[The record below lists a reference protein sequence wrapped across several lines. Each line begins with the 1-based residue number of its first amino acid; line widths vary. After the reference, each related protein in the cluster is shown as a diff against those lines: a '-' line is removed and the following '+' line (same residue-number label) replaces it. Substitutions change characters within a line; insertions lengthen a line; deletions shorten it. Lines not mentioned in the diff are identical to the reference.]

1 MRPDPDKTLRPDA
14 ARRRQ
19 AVLDAARRIYA
30 EEGVDVP
37 IQRIATAAGVGRA
50 TVHRNFFDR
59 KGLLLA
65 LLDEELDQFGRDL
78 STIDLQRQPFALF
91 DAFAKLSLT
100 NAALLPQ
107 WQAMDAH
114 EQEFADVRA
123 KFIHIVE
130 GVLPAII
137 ASGALR
143 PDLCVQD
150 VELIA
155 GMLGAALKGENAAAR
170 TALTRRALELVKEG
184 IALSAPRGM

>member
-1 MRPDPDKTLRPDA
+1 MRPDSNTKKPLRPDA
-14 ARRRQ
+14 AKRRQ
-19 AVLDAARRIYA
+19 AVLAVARRIYA

-65 LLDEELDQFGRDL
+65 LLDEEIDEFDRDL
-78 STIDLQRQPFALF
+78 AAVDLRRQPFALF

-114 EQEFADVRA
+114 EREFAEVRK
-123 KFIHIVE
+123 KFVRIVE
-130 GVLPAII
+130 RVLPDVV
-137 ASGALR
+137 ASGLVR
-143 PDLCVQD
+143 TDLSVQD

-155 GMLGAALKGENAAAR
+155 GMLGAALRGENAAAR
-170 TALTRRALELVKEG
+170 AALTGRALDIIKTG
-184 IALSAPRGM
+184 IGLPLI